1 MARKNRK
8 LIIKKLT
15 RKSGKK
21 RFSNKFL
28 ITKKNKKFAAK
39 KRKSGEKLKLPKV
52 KKKKSVSARKIP
64 KKTAGRKKVFSF
76 PKTASFPVGSLF
88 RAKIKVVGIGGGGGS
103 IVSEIGKSL
112 HKASFVIADTDVRSF
127 KKRRGIKSFL
137 FGQKL
142 THGLGTGLNTDLA
155 RTAAEQEKEKI
166 AKLLKGQ
173 DIVIFIVSL
182 GGGLGSGAA
191 RVFAEAAKNLGCI
204 TFGIFTIPFKFEGQ
218 NKHKVARSAL
228 KELRNIFNI
237 SITIPNERIFKIIDS
252 NTAITEAFSIV
263 NRNLVNS
270 LESLIDLI
278 YSPGVINIDFADL
291 RTALKGDGNLAFLN
305 IVEAAGKNRTEETI
319 QKIMNNPLYESNNFI
334 AEKVLF
340 NITGGGNLS
349 MLEVGKISREI
360 AARNP
365 KAKIIFGISKNSKY
379 KNKIKTT
386 LLMAGPLPAEKKAT
400 EAKKATEMVRNTKM
414 ARVAKKKINPRKIEK
429 KPRRQTKSF
438 IPEQKQVDKSRES
451 KVFFGDVFSP
461 VFSGVA
467 VDNLTARKIIV
478 SESSQN
484 EKKTIRRTALEVK
497 KKQEEEIQQKTQQEK
512 EWEIPAFL
520 RFKK

>member
-1 MARKNRK
+1 MAKSKKRKTT
-8 LIIKKLT
+8 IKKSARNNKENRHSSKRFLVA
-15 RKSGKK
+15 KKAK
-21 RFSNKFL
+21 RFSAEKQK
-28 ITKKNKKFAAK
+28 IKNKK
-39 KRKSGEKLKLPKV
+39 EKTV
-52 KKKKSVSARKIP
+52 K
-64 KKTAGRKKVFSF
+64 RKKVFSF
-76 PKTASFPVGSLF
+76 SKMAPFPVESLF
-88 RAKIKVVGIGGGGGS
+88 KAKIKVVGIGGGGGS

-142 THGLGTGLNTDLA
+142 THGLGTGLDTDLA
-155 RTAAEQEKEKI
+155 RSAAEQEKEKI
-166 AKLLKGQ
+166 TGLLRGQ

-182 GGGLGSGAA
+182 GGGLGSGAT

-204 TFGIFTIPFKFEGQ
+204 TFGIFTLPFKFEGQ
-218 NKHKVARSAL
+218 NKHRAARGAL
-228 KELRNIFNI
+228 KELRSIFNI
-237 SITIPNERIFKIIDS
+237 SITIPNERIFKIINSD
-252 NTAITEAFSIV
+252 TAITEAFSIV

-334 AEKVLF
+334 VEKVLF
-340 NITGGGNLS
+340 NIAGGGNLS
-349 MLEVGKISREI
+349 MFEVDKISKEI
-360 AARNP
+360 ASRNP
-365 KAKIIFGISKNSKY
+365 KAKIIFGISKNSSY

-386 LLMAGPLPAEKKAT
+386 LLMAGPLPAEKMKMDKDKASMRL
-400 EAKKATEMVRNTKM
+400 AAKPKKAKAATKTKT
-414 ARVAKKKINPRKIEK
+414 AKKKTNPRKIEK
-429 KPRRQTKSF
+429 KARRQTKPL
-438 IPEQKQVDKSRES
+438 IPEQKQANKSREN

-461 VFSGVA
+461 VFSGAA
-467 VDNLTARKIIV
+467 VDSLATRKIIV
-478 SESSQN
+478 AESPQN

-497 KKQEEEIQQKTQQEK
+497 KEQEEEIQQKTQQEK